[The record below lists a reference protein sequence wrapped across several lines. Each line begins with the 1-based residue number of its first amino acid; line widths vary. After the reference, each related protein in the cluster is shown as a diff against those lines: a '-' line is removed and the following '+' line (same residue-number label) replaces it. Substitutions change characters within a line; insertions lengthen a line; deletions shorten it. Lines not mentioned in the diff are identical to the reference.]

1 MKWLSAKFRLLNI
14 LNLDVAAGAA
24 GMAFFV
30 NHIFQQQIPWTN
42 YYLLFSVVWTIYLLD
57 HLYDSKKPEAISERR
72 KFFKTY
78 HQAFWVVLIVNILI
92 TLGVFISQFNVL
104 LLLYA
109 LPALGITGVYM
120 LANWLFQENKQKFYL
135 KEILISMGY
144 AMGVMVIPISTKR
157 VLDAQVICISALI
170 TLMALWNLLLI
181 ARFERFI
188 NEKEGQTSMSQWVSL
203 RTIQWI
209 NYLIYGSFIGG
220 GIWYA
225 YMFEPTRLQAGIYL
239 LMALYMLFP
248 LVFPRVLRKKERYH
262 RYVDMVFLL
271 SFLCLLAPFS

>member
-24 GMAFFV
+24 GMAIFV

-78 HQAFWVVLIVNILI
+78 HRVFWVVLIVNVLV

-144 AMGVMVIPISTKR
+144 ALGVMVIPMSTKR
-157 VLDAQVICISALI
+157 VLDAQAICITVLM

-209 NYLIYGSFIGG
+209 NYVIYGSFIGG
-220 GIWYA
+220 GIWYGV
-225 YMFEPTRLQAGIYL
+225 MFGPTRLQAGIYL

-248 LVFPRVLRKKERYH
+248 LVFPRLLRKKERYH

-271 SFLCLLAPFS
+271 SFLCLLAPFN